1 MQSFRCLSECR
12 IYKIAA
18 LVLSCFCQKEEEKN
32 CFGHSQ
38 LMTSAPKC
46 LRSKQLRRWMAPH
59 ARREQRSAKNGNK
72 RAGTSITETTGGLS
86 YAKLANWI
94 FTELWKKYESGLCHW
109 MASFQ
114 GIWWNGKSLVC
125 APLIR
130 TTAELLLF
138 LTLDLK
144 GFYELLLHVEHS
156 AYVPSLRAHL
166 TSKHSEQFPVYRRFK
181 VLQ

>member
-1 MQSFRCLSECR
+1 
-12 IYKIAA
+12 
-18 LVLSCFCQKEEEKN
+18 
-32 CFGHSQ
+32 
-38 LMTSAPKC
+38 MTSALKC
-46 LRSKQLRRWMAPH
+46 LRSKQLGRWMAPH
-59 ARREQRSAKNGNK
+59 ARREQRSAKNGSK
-72 RAGTSITETTGGLS
+72 RAGTSITETTGDLS

-125 APLIR
+125 APLMR

-138 LTLDLK
+138 LALDLK